1 MIMYEPTLSAPR
13 SIGLLINLNQSL
25 EKSIDI

>member
-1 MIMYEPTLSAPR
+1 MMYEPTLSAPR

-25 EKSIDI
+25 EKRIHI